1 MNRRYFITLAFI
13 IVFVVLAGYVNW
25 PDNPGMDVGFGGA
38 RLVRDLRYHL
48 GLDLQGGLHVVL
60 RATPS
65 EGQEITGDHMEATRD
80 IIAQRV
86 NALGVSEPIVQL
98 EGTDRIIVELPGVE
112 NPDEAIALFRETGEL
127 AFVNLGRSTVPPVQV
142 GGLVQGEQYSR
153 LFTGAQV
160 ESAEVGFDER
170 GLPQI
175 NFELKDEGAAV
186 FETFTSQNVCARAG
200 GEPCTWLGITLDDIL
215 ISAATI
221 SSPISNRGRIT
232 GSFTLDEARDIVI
245 KLKYG
250 ALPVPLEI
258 AQNRTV
264 GPTLGQDS
272 VDRSLRAGIIGLALV
287 AVFMFIYYRLP
298 GLVAV
303 VALLIYALLVLGI
316 FKLWPVVLTLA
327 GIAGFILSVG
337 MAVDAN
343 ILIFERLKEE
353 LRRGRTLRSALDV
366 DFERA
371 WTSIRDSNISTLIT
385 CAVLF
390 YFGTGIVRGF
400 AVTLAIGV
408 IISMFTAITVTRT
421 FLYLVVRMPR
431 VRDHPWLCGVA
442 AAAQEQSQGPRQS
455 PPQHATEP

>member
-13 IVFVVLAGYVNW
+13 VIFVTLASYVNL
-25 PDNPGMDVGFGGA
+25 PDNPGLNIGIGNA

-60 RATPS
+60 RATPA
-65 EGQEITGDHMEATRD
+65 EGQNITSDHMEATRD
-80 IIAQRV
+80 IIAERV

-127 AFVNLGRSTVPPVQV
+127 AFVDLGKSTVPPIQV
-142 GGLVQGEQYSR
+142 GGLVEGEQYKG
-153 LFTGAQV
+153 LFTGAMVQ
-160 ESAEVGFDER
+160 SAEVGFDER
-170 GLPQI
+170 SLPQI
-175 NFELKDEGAAV
+175 NFELKDEGAV
-186 FETFTSQNVCARAG
+186 IFEEFTSQNICARAG
-200 GEPCTWLGITLDDIL
+200 GAPCTWLGITLDNTL

-221 SSPISNRGRIT
+221 SSTISNRGRIT

-272 VDRSLRAGIIGLALV
+272 VDRSLRAGIIGLVLV
-287 AVFMFIYYRLP
+287 AVFMLIYYRLP
-298 GLVAV
+298 GVVAV

-316 FKLWPVVLTLA
+316 FRLWPVVLTLA

-366 DFERA
+366 GFDRA

-408 IISMFTAITVTRT
+408 IISMFTAIIVTRT
-421 FLYLVVRMPR
+421 FLYLVVRLPQF
-431 VRDHPWLCGVA
+431 RDVSWLYGVA
-442 AAAQEQSQGPRQS
+442 EAQEQSLAPRQA
-455 PPQHATEP
+455 PPQQATEP

>member
-1 MNRRYFITLAFI
+1 MNRRFLITLAFI
-13 IVFVVLAGYVNW
+13 VVFVTLASYVNW
-25 PDNPGMDVGFGGA
+25 PNNPGLSLGIGNS

-60 RATPS
+60 RATPA
-65 EGQEITGDHMEATRD
+65 EDQNITSDHMEATRD
-80 IIAQRV
+80 IIAERV

-127 AFVNLGRSTVPPVQV
+127 AFVDLGRSSVPPIQV
-142 GGLVQGEQYSR
+142 GGLVEGEQYRR
-153 LFTGAQV
+153 LFTGAMV

-170 GLPQI
+170 SLPQI
-175 NFELKDEGAAV
+175 NFELKDEGAV
-186 FETFTSQNVCARAG
+186 IFEEFTSQNICVRSG
-200 GEPCTWLGITLDDIL
+200 GSPCTWLGITLDNHL

-221 SSPISNRGRIT
+221 SSTISNRGRIT
-232 GSFTLDEARDIVI
+232 GNFTLEETRDIVI

-272 VDRSLRAGIIGLALV
+272 VDRSLRAGIIGLVLV
-287 AVFMFIYYRLP
+287 ATFMLIYYRMP

-316 FKLWPVVLTLA
+316 FRLWPVVLTLA

-353 LRRGRTLRSALDV
+353 LRRGRSLRSALDV
-366 DFERA
+366 GFDRA

-421 FLYLVVRMPR
+421 FLYVVVRLPQL
-431 VRDHPWLCGVA
+431 RDHPWLYGVRHE
-442 AAAQEQSQGPRQS
+442 QEPSSEPRQT
-455 PPQHATEP
+455 PPQQATEP

>member
-1 MNRRYFITLAFI
+1 MNRRYVITLAVIF
-13 IVFVVLAGYVNW
+13 VLVVLSGYVNW
-25 PDNPGMDVGFGGA
+25 PGNPGLNLGIGDS

-65 EGQEITGDHMEATRD
+65 EGQEITSDHMEATRD
-80 IIAQRV
+80 IIAERV

-127 AFVNLGRSTVPPVQV
+127 AFVDLGKSSVPPVPV
-142 GGLVQGEQYSR
+142 GGLVEGEQFRR
-153 LFTGAQV
+153 LFTGALV
-160 ESAEVGFDER
+160 KSAEVGFDER
-170 GLPQI
+170 SLPQI
-175 NFELKDEGAAV
+175 NFELKDDGAV
-186 FETFTSQNVCARAG
+186 IFEEFTSQNICLRVDG
-200 GEPCTWLGITLDDIL
+200 QPCTWLGITLDNHL

-221 SSPISNRGRIT
+221 SGAISNRGRIT
-232 GSFTLDEARDIVI
+232 GSFTLEEARDIVI

-272 VDRSLRAGIIGLALV
+272 VDRSLRAGIIGLVLV
-287 AVFMFIYYRLP
+287 AIFMFIYYRLP

-303 VALLIYALLVLGI
+303 VALMIYALLVLGI
-316 FKLWPVVLTLA
+316 FRLWPVVLTLA

-353 LRRGRTLRSALDV
+353 LRRGRSLRSALDV
-366 DFERA
+366 GFERA

-400 AVTLAIGV
+400 AITLAIGV

-421 FLYLVVRMPR
+421 FLYLVVRMPQL
-431 VRDHPWLCGVA
+431 RDNPWLYGVA
-442 AAAQEQSQGPRQS
+442 QSQQQTFVPPQAPPRQ
-455 PPQHATEP
+455 ATEP

>member
-1 MNRRYFITLAFI
+1 MNRRYLVTLAFI
-13 IVFVVLAGYVNW
+13 VVFVMLAGYVNW
-25 PDNPGMDVGFGGA
+25 PDNPGLDVGVGGA

-65 EGQEITGDHMEATRD
+65 EGQDITADHMEATRD

-98 EGTDRIIVELPGVE
+98 EGSDRIIVELPGVD

-127 AFVNLGRSTVPPVQV
+127 AFVDLGKSAVPPVPV
-142 GGLVQGEQYSR
+142 GGLVEGEQYTR

-160 ESAEVGFDER
+160 KSAEVGFDER
-170 GLPQI
+170 SLPQI
-175 NFELKDEGAAV
+175 NFELKDEGAGA
-186 FETFTSQNVCARAG
+186 FEVFTSQNVCVRDG
-200 GEPCTWLGITLDDIL
+200 SPCTWLGITLDNIL

-232 GSFTLDEARDIVI
+232 GSFTLEEARDIVI

-264 GPTLGQDS
+264 GPTLGQES
-272 VDRSLRAGIIGLALV
+272 VDRSLRAGIIGLVLV

-366 DFERA
+366 GFERA

-421 FLYLVVRMPR
+421 FLYLVVRMPQLR
-431 VRDHPWLCGVA
+431 EHPWLYGVA
-442 AAAQEQSQGPRQS
+442 QAQEQPPASRRT
-455 PPQHATEP
+455 PPQQATET

>member
-1 MNRRYFITLAFI
+1 MNRRYFITLAI
-13 IVFVVLAGYVNW
+13 ICVLVVLSGYVNW
-25 PDNPGMDVGFGGA
+25 PDNPGLNVGVGGA
-38 RLVRDLRYHL
+38 RFIRELRYHL

-60 RATPS
+60 RATPA
-65 EGQEITGDHMEATRD
+65 EGQDITADHMEATRD
-80 IIAQRV
+80 IIAERV

-127 AFVNLGRSTVPPVQV
+127 AFVDLGVSSVPPVPV
-142 GGLVQGEQYSR
+142 GGLVEGEQYR
-153 LFTGAQV
+153 QLFTGALVQ
-160 ESAEVGFDER
+160 SAEVGFDER
-170 GLPQI
+170 SLPQI
-175 NFELKDEGAAV
+175 NFELKDDGAV
-186 FETFTSQNVCARAG
+186 IFEEFTSQNVCVRSTGA
-200 GEPCTWLGITLDDIL
+200 PCTWLGITLDNIL

-287 AVFMFIYYRLP
+287 AVFMLIYYRLP
-298 GLVAV
+298 GVVATL
-303 VALLIYALLVLGI
+303 ALLIYALLVLGI

-366 DFERA
+366 GFDRA

-421 FLYLVVRMPR
+421 FLYFVVRLPQLR
-431 VRDHPWLCGVA
+431 EIPWLYGVA
-442 AAAQEQSQGPRQS
+442 EAQVQSNAPRQT
-455 PPQHATEP
+455 PPQQATES

>member
-1 MNRRYFITLAFI
+1 MNRRYLITLAI
-13 IVFVVLAGYVNW
+13 IVVLVALSGYVNL
-25 PDNPGMDVGFGGA
+25 PNNPGLDLGIGDA
-38 RLVRDLRYHL
+38 RIVRDLRYHL

-60 RATPS
+60 RATPG
-65 EGQEITGDHMEATRD
+65 EGQEITADHMEATRD
-80 IIAQRV
+80 IIAERV

-127 AFVNLGRSTVPPVQV
+127 AFVNLGLSSVPPVPV
-142 GGLVQGEQYSR
+142 GGLVEGEQYKQ
-153 LFTGAQV
+153 LFTGAMV
-160 ESAEVGFDER
+160 RSAEVGFDER
-170 GLPQI
+170 SLPQI
-175 NFELKDEGAAV
+175 NFELQDEGAII
-186 FETFTSQNVCARAG
+186 FEEFTSQNICLRSDG
-200 GEPCTWLGITLDDIL
+200 SPCTWLGITLDDIL

-221 SSPISNRGRIT
+221 QGTISNRGRIT
-232 GSFTLDEARDIVI
+232 GTFTLEEARDIVI

-287 AVFMFIYYRLP
+287 AVFMLIYYRLP
-298 GLVAV
+298 GVVAD

-316 FKLWPVVLTLA
+316 FKMWPVVLTLA

-353 LRRGRTLRSALDV
+353 LRRGRSLRSALDV
-366 DFERA
+366 GFDRA

-400 AVTLAIGV
+400 AITLAIGV

-421 FLYLVVRMPR
+421 FLYLVVRMPQL
-431 VRDHPWLCGVA
+431 RDRPWLYGVA
-442 AAAQEQSQGPRQS
+442 EKQEQAAPASQS
-455 PPQHATEP
+455 PPRPAAES

>member
-13 IVFVVLAGYVNW
+13 IAFVLLSGYINW
-25 PDNPGMDVGFGGA
+25 PDNPGLDVGIGNA
-38 RLVRDLRYHL
+38 RFVRELRYHL

-60 RATPS
+60 RATPG
-65 EGQEITGDHMEATRD
+65 EEQEITADHMEAARG
-80 IIAQRV
+80 IIAERV

-98 EGTDRIIVELPGVE
+98 EGADRIIVELPGVE

-127 AFVNLGRSTVPPVQV
+127 AFVDLGKSAVPPVPV
-142 GGLVQGEQYSR
+142 GGLVAGEQYRR
-153 LFTGAQV
+153 LFTGALVQ
-160 ESAEVGFDER
+160 SAEVGFDER
-170 GLPQI
+170 SLPQI
-175 NFELKDEGAAV
+175 NFELKDDGAQI
-186 FETFTSQNVCARAG
+186 FEEFTSQNVCVRVDGA
-200 GEPCTWLGITLDDIL
+200 PCTWLGITLDNIL

-232 GSFTLDEARDIVI
+232 GSFTLEEARDIVI

-287 AVFMFIYYRLP
+287 AAFMFIYYRLP

-366 DFERA
+366 GFDRA

-421 FLYLVVRMPR
+421 FLYLVVRMPQLR
-431 VRDHPWLCGVA
+431 EHPWLYGVA
-442 AAAQEQSQGPRQS
+442 QTQQQSMGPRQT
-455 PPQHATEP
+455 PPQQVTEP

>member
-13 IVFVVLAGYVNW
+13 IVFVTMASYVNW
-25 PDNPGMDVGFGGA
+25 PNNPGLNLGIGNS

-60 RATPS
+60 RATPA
-65 EGQEITGDHMEATRD
+65 EDQEITSDHMEATRG
-80 IIAQRV
+80 IIAERV

-112 NPDEAIALFRETGEL
+112 NPDEAITLFRETGEL
-127 AFVNLGRSTVPPVQV
+127 AFVDLGRSSVPPIQV
-142 GGLVQGEQYSR
+142 GGLVEGEQYRR
-153 LFTGAQV
+153 LFTGAMV
-160 ESAEVGFDER
+160 KSAEVGFDER

-175 NFELKDEGAAV
+175 TFELKDEGAAI
-186 FETFTSQNVCARAG
+186 FEEFTSQNICVRTG
-200 GEPCTWLGITLDDIL
+200 GSPCTWLGITLDNNL

-221 SSPISNRGRIT
+221 SSTISNRGRIT
-232 GSFTLDEARDIVI
+232 GNFTLEEARDIVI

-272 VDRSLRAGIIGLALV
+272 VDRSLRAGVIGLVLV
-287 AVFMFIYYRLP
+287 ATFMLIYYRLP
-298 GLVAV
+298 GLIAV

-316 FKLWPVVLTLA
+316 FKLWPIVLTLA

-353 LRRGRTLRSALDV
+353 LRRGRTMRSALDV
-366 DFERA
+366 GFDRA

-400 AVTLAIGV
+400 AITLAVGV
-408 IISMFTAITVTRT
+408 IISMFTAISVTRT
-421 FLYLVVRMPR
+421 FLYFVVRLPQLR
-431 VRDHPWLCGVA
+431 EHPWLYGVGL
-442 AAAQEQSQGPRQS
+442 AQEQSSAPSQA
-455 PPQHATEP
+455 PPQQATDP

>member
-1 MNRRYFITLAFI
+1 MNRRYFITLAVI
-13 IVFVVLAGYVNW
+13 VVFVVFSGYVNW
-25 PDNPGMDVGFGGA
+25 PDNPGLNLGFGNT
-38 RLVRDLRYHL
+38 RLVRELRYHL
-48 GLDLQGGLHVVL
+48 GLDLRGGLHVVL
-60 RATPS
+60 RATPG
-65 EGQEITGDHMEATRD
+65 EDQEITSDHMEATRD
-80 IIAQRV
+80 IIAERV

-127 AFVNLGRSTVPPVQV
+127 AFVDLGASSVPPVPV
-142 GGLVQGEQYSR
+142 GGLVEGEQYRR
-153 LFTGAQV
+153 LFTGAMV
-160 ESAEVGFDER
+160 KSAEVGFDER
-170 GLPQI
+170 SLPQI
-175 NFELKDEGAAV
+175 TFELKDEGAVV
-186 FETFTSQNVCARAG
+186 FEEFTSQNICVRIDGA
-200 GEPCTWLGITLDDIL
+200 PCTWLGITLDDIL

-221 SSPISNRGRIT
+221 SSTISNRGRIT
-232 GSFTLDEARDIVI
+232 GSFTLEEVREIVI

-264 GPTLGQDS
+264 GPTLGKDS

-287 AVFMFIYYRLP
+287 AVFMLIYYRLP
-298 GLVAV
+298 GV
-303 VALLIYALLVLGI
+303 VATVALIIYALLVLGI

-366 DFERA
+366 GFERA

-390 YFGTGIVRGF
+390 YFGSGIVRGF
-400 AVTLAIGV
+400 AITLAIGV

-421 FLYLVVRMPR
+421 FLYFVVRLPKLR
-431 VRDHPWLCGVA
+431 EHQWLYGVGQP
-442 AAAQEQSQGPRQS
+442 QEENATPRQT
-455 PPQHATEP
+455 PPQQATEP